1 MSEDLSKFKKKRTA
15 VRSSL
20 TKLINKIEGKINNEN
35 EPVDQFEAFIE
46 QLNDKESNLSL
57 LNTLI
62 EDRLSVDTITED
74 MEASEEIKEKIIF
87 WKTKLSSKIRRINS
101 DSIQVDTV
109 SRNIQV
115 NDSNSFEC
123 MNINLPK
130 LHINKYSG
138 NYSEWLDFY
147 NLFESSIHNNNR
159 LSKVDK
165 FNYLKSYLCGNALA
179 CINGFPISDD
189 NYDRALD
196 LLKDRFG
203 NKNMLI
209 NAHLSNLL
217 NLTPV
222 RNPTDIV
229 GLRNLYDRAE
239 TQIRGLASLGVK
251 GESYSNLLTPILS
264 KQIPSELVLEFNRSQ
279 KDEGFDLSALLR
291 FLHLEIRS
299 RERASQINS
308 HKSCHYSP
316 PPQDRTKNK
325 GSYFP
330 GQHMKPPPNKV
341 HLQPHSFP
349 TPWEKVQPRNRKCL
363 YCNKGHE
370 LDTCRSFSAH
380 EKREILRK
388 RDCCFL
394 CLSPGHRAMECVK
407 RESCPICNG
416 SHHFSICFRNRH
428 DDDLSPKRDTDNIVS
443 AVIETDSED
452 ILTMSVI
459 VNESNISKQLSEFWN
474 LENLGIEAEVSDEEN
489 IDNDIMSEFE
499 AGISYQNKLYKVKF
513 PWKPNMKTLLE
524 NNEEIARKRFLKL
537 RSRFKKDSSL
547 FEDYKLVVNN
557 YLSEKIIE
565 RVPFEEENLKHNI
578 FYLPHRAVIP
588 DIKMAFLMIEIDE
601 SERDFTR
608 FFWDENPG
616 IDLEN
621 KRLDIFRMTRVLFG
635 VKSSPFLLAATI
647 KHHLKKYVDIFP
659 DTFNHLNQ
667 SLYVDDFLCGNVSVH
682 AALTTCIESKQILED
697 ASMDLRKW
705 RTNSSELNQS
715 TKATHLEV
723 VSDLTTEA
731 FLACLRRF
739 IARRSKPSVIWSDN
753 ATNLEGARNILSEW
767 NEICKSN
774 RIQLFSAEEGIEW
787 NFIPPASPHFGAL
800 WEANIK
806 SMKHI
811 LLRVAK
817 SAIMNFEELT
827 TLMAQIEAVLN
838 SRPLSPLSSDPNDLN
853 PLTPGHFLTNCVI
866 SSFPEPYTASDSLS
880 YHSRWKLVQSLR
892 DKFWNRWG
900 APNI

>member
-1 MSEDLSKFKKKRTA
+1 MSEDLSKFKKKRTE

-74 MEASEEIKEKIIF
+74 IEASEEIKEKIIF

-115 NDSNSFEC
+115 IHSNSFEC

-222 RNPTDIV
+222 RNPIDIV

-239 TQIRGLASLGVK
+239 TQIRSLEGLGVK
-251 GESYSNLLTPILS
+251 GESYSNLLTPILL
-264 KQIPSELVLEFNRSQ
+264 KQIPSELVLEFNRFQ
-279 KDEGFDLSALLR
+279 KDEGFDLSTLLQ

-299 RERASQINS
+299 REQASQINS
-308 HKSCHYSP
+308 HKLCHYFP

-330 GQHMKPPPNKV
+330 GQRTKPSPNRV
-341 HLQPHSFP
+341 YLRPHSFS
-349 TPWEKVQPRNRKCL
+349 TPWEKVEPRSRKCL

-370 LDTCRSFSAH
+370 LDACRSFSAN

-388 RDCCFL
+388 KGCCYL
-394 CLSPGHRAMECVK
+394 YICLSPGHRAMECVK

-428 DDDLSPKRDTDNIVS
+428 DDNLSPKRDTDNIVS
-443 AVIETDSED
+443 AVIKTDYDD
-452 ILTMSVI
+452 ILKMSVI
-459 VNESNISKQLSEFWN
+459 VNESNICKQLSEFWD

-499 AGISYQNKLYKVKF
+499 AGISYQNKRYKVKF
-513 PWKPNMKTLLE
+513 LGNLTMKTLLE
-524 NNEEIARKRFLKL
+524 NNEELLGKRFLKL
-537 RSRFKKDSSL
+537 RSRFKNDSSL

-565 RVPFEEENLKHNI
+565 RVPFEEENLEHNI
-578 FYLPHRAVIP
+578 FYLPHRAVIRTDKTTSKLRIVFDASSHAKSQLSLNDCLHTGLNFIP
-588 DIKMAFLMIEIDE
+588 NLFFLLIKFRVNPIAFVADIKMAFLMIEIDE
-601 SERDFTR
+601 SEKGILQDFSGMK
-608 FFWDENPG
+608 F
-616 IDLEN
+616 
-621 KRLDIFRMTRVLFG
+621 
-635 VKSSPFLLAATI
+635 
-647 KHHLKKYVDIFP
+647 
-659 DTFNHLNQ
+659 Q
-667 SLYVDDFLCGNVSVH
+667 
-682 AALTTCIESKQILED
+682 
-697 ASMDLRKW
+697 
-705 RTNSSELNQS
+705 EL
-715 TKATHLEV
+715 
-723 VSDLTTEA
+723 
-731 FLACLRRF
+731 
-739 IARRSKPSVIWSDN
+739 I
-753 ATNLEGARNILSEW
+753 
-767 NEICKSN
+767 
-774 RIQLFSAEEGIEW
+774 
-787 NFIPPASPHFGAL
+787 
-800 WEANIK
+800 
-806 SMKHI
+806 
-811 LLRVAK
+811 
-817 SAIMNFEELT
+817 
-827 TLMAQIEAVLN
+827 
-838 SRPLSPLSSDPNDLN
+838 
-853 PLTPGHFLTNCVI
+853 
-866 SSFPEPYTASDSLS
+866 
-880 YHSRWKLVQSLR
+880 
-892 DKFWNRWG
+892 
-900 APNI
+900 